1 MTQPEDPQTRPE
13 TGPMKFGSDW
23 RGVFIRGDSAIGYWM
38 ALEGFLRSQPK
49 DPNKP
54 LGQTLQLLQIQGLA
68 DTLYQACQLQ
78 LESAPPMTPDTEVQH
93 MKPFKI
99 AKVSDPMT
107 AYEQLVQTEPTAI
120 VSQEEYDEIA
130 QDEHPENYF
139 ICGHQFMDSIIFN
152 RIGREPIRVPN
163 SLFGWSNITPDFD
176 KFQII
181 DAGQTVKFGDYEADV
196 SAIIHDIESECL
208 IP

>member
-1 MTQPEDPQTRPE
+1 
-13 TGPMKFGSDW
+13 
-23 RGVFIRGDSAIGYWM
+23 
-38 ALEGFLRSQPK
+38 
-49 DPNKP
+49 
-54 LGQTLQLLQIQGLA
+54 
-68 DTLYQACQLQ
+68 
-78 LESAPPMTPDTEVQH
+78 MTPDTEVQH

-130 QDEHPENYF
+130 QDKHPENYF
-139 ICGHQFMDSIIFN
+139 VCGHQFMDSINFG
-152 RIGREPIRVPN
+152 RIGKEPTRVPN
-163 SLFGWSNITPDFD
+163 SLFKGGHFKPDFD

-181 DAGQTVKFGDYEADV
+181 DAGQTVKFGDYEVDV
-196 SAIIHDIESECL
+196 SAIIHDIESACV